1 MKIYE
6 AKGARPV
13 QPTLIRKGDGLV
25 TEVEKLFIV
34 CSSDQ
39 AKWICMPVE
48 QAVWYVYG
56 IKWLSK
62 NIALTGKRSHYTL

>member
-39 AKWICMPVE
+39 AK
-48 QAVWYVYG
+48 
-56 IKWLSK
+56 
-62 NIALTGKRSHYTL
+62 